1 MQYFEN
7 LEILNYS
14 IPNYPDAKLRNIFNT
29 LKLDIDE
36 DFIQTYRI
44 DEVKRLDQISY
55 ELYETTNYWWII
67 ALLNDIND
75 IIFDIPV
82 SDEVLM
88 EAAKKKTLEEY
99 ETIEAG
105 MDYYLELYEQYQEV
119 NESKR
124 VINVVIPSYISRVIT
139 EIVRSL

>member
-44 DEVKRLDQISY
+44 DGVKRLDQISY

-67 ALLNDIND
+67 ALMNDIND

-82 SDEVLM
+82 SDEALM

-99 ETIEAG
+99 ETIEDG
-105 MDYYLELYEQYQEV
+105 MDYYLELYEQYQED

-124 VINVVIPSYISRVIT
+124 VIEVVIPSYISKVIT